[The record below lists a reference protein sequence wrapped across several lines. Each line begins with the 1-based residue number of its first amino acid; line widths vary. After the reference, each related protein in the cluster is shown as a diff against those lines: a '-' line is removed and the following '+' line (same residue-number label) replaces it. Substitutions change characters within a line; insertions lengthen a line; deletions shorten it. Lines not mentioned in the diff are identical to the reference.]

1 MICTYNIGNYG
12 LPLDKRMPYETDI
25 RIPLLIRG
33 PNVVRMPQQTANA
46 VITLD
51 LAPTILEIAGLKSEE
66 FGMDGMSLYS
76 LLKNE
81 TQFTR

>member
-1 MICTYNIGNYG
+1 
-12 LPLDKRMPYETDI
+12 MPYETDI

-81 TQFTR
+81 MGWLKMSK